1 MENKLS
7 MVVKD
12 YYKILRV
19 ERSASTAEIREA
31 YKKLAR
37 IYHPDLHNGNPII
50 SEKFSEITEAY
61 NHLSDLDKRLR
72 YTILLN
78 RSKKLLEEVRYNEF
92 SIHNLGYVEA

>member
-1 MENKLS
+1 MENNISIKI
-7 MVVKD
+7 KD

-19 ERSASTAEIREA
+19 ERAATSQEIKDA

-37 IYHPDLHNGNPII
+37 VYHPDLHGGNMLI

-61 NHLSDLDKRLR
+61 NNLSDLDKRLR

-78 RSKKLLEEVRYNEF
+78 RSKRLLDEVKYNEY
-92 SIHNLGYVEA
+92 SLHNLGYIE